1 MFVVFCA
8 KYSPLITFNKKFLNK
23 KDLTKE
29 IINKQMINTNDCY
42 RLGKTKIFLNDLLND
57 KLNIEL
63 KRSQSAAAATI
74 QSVWRMYVIRN
85 DYKLKLKS
93 VRSLQKFKLSSTSS
107 ETSVEQLSN
116 SASTISLT
124 SCSSSLNQ
132 D

>member
-1 MFVVFCA
+1 
-8 KYSPLITFNKKFLNK
+8 
-23 KDLTKE
+23 
-29 IINKQMINTNDCY
+29 MINTNDCY